1 VYNGDLGYIVGVEFK
16 PREVLVL
23 PPPRNRAGF
32 AFEIVSL
39 PRPPRGMQR
48 LVHVDFPPRPGKAEM
63 HHVTYAD
70 ADIDELQLAWAVT
83 VHKAQGARRRAGRC
97 GCCCCRCARAPRRR
111 SVRFC
116 CPARSARQPL
126 LQDLLNARIHRCC

>member
-1 VYNGDLGYIVGVEFK
+1 MYNGDLGYIVGVELK

-23 PPPRNRAGF
+23 PPPRNRARG
-32 AFEIVSL
+32 AFEIVSF

-48 LVHVDFPPRPGKAEM
+48 LVHVQFPPRPGKEEM

-83 VHKAQGARRRAGRC
+83 VHKAQGARRRVGRC
-97 GCCCCRCARAPRRR
+97 CARARAPRRR

-116 CPARSARQPL
+116 CPAHSARRPL
-126 LQDLLNARIHRCC
+126 LQELLNARIHRCC